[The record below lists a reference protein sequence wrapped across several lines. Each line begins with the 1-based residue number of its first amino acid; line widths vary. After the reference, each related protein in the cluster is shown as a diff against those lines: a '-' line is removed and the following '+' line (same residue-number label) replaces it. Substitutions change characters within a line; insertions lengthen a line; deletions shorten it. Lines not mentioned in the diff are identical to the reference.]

1 MSYRRPT
8 HTLIREVRAMSK
20 EEIYGVITSYRRGPK
35 TQRNT
40 DLILLIPGIK
50 SGREASKFIGR
61 RVEYRLSG
69 KVLSGKILRIHGK
82 TGKVLVRFN
91 QGPPGQILGS
101 KVVILAS

>member
-1 MSYRRPT
+1 
-8 HTLIREVRAMSK
+8 MSK

-40 DLILLIPGIK
+40 DLVLYIPGVR

-61 RVEYRLSG
+61 RVEYRLPG
-69 KVLSGKILRIHGK
+69 KVLSGKILRTHGK
-82 TGKVLVRFN
+82 TGKVLVHFN

-101 KVVILAS
+101 KVLILSS